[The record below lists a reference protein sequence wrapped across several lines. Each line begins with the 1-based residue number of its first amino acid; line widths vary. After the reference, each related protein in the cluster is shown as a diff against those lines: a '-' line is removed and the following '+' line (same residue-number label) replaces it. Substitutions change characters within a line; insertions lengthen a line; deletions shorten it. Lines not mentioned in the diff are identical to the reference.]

1 MIAALALALTGAPGA
16 RASAPTGTAAAAV
29 PAAGSITTFAGG
41 VGDGPALE
49 IAHRGLVDAVRR
61 GNLLFIADESVIR
74 VLDTTT
80 GLERVVLGP
89 VTGENIDVEG
99 AAATATS
106 AQSIAAIALD
116 AAGNVYYS
124 DSGRNRLRRIDV
136 GTGLVRTIAGG
147 GPSTP
152 IPPADGALATAV
164 YLDSPR
170 GIAVDPAG
178 NVYVV
183 SRERVYRVDL
193 SGRIT
198 TAVGGGSRSDH
209 GPGPATE
216 FDLMHPADV
225 AFGPDGSLY
234 VGGAYET
241 VRVTA
246 SGALTWFCCTPNG
259 GAQGFIDVRTMA
271 FDGAGNLW
279 ATGDGGRIRVIDP
292 SGQYRDVPG
301 STRAGSIAVSPA
313 GEVHVTGDE
322 QRVWRIDTATGGRT
336 AVAGSGLLYSGG
348 DGRQATSAQLSG
360 GNGIAVDDAGNTY
373 VTDGAN
379 RIRKVDPAGI
389 ITAFAGGALEQGF
402 SGDGGPATAARLY
415 AVGAITV
422 GTDGVYFQDYLR
434 IRRVDWAGVI
444 TTVAGTGEPGYTG
457 DGGPAIEARFGPRP
471 DHTDGF
477 QGSPPI
483 GLAFDAGGNLFVA
496 DSKAYV
502 IRRIDTNGIITT
514 VAGGGPSAAVDVP
527 ALGAWFEYPFGL
539 ALSPGGRLT
548 IADTYHDQVKV
559 VDETGIVR
567 LALGGGRSPCPAH
580 APAGI
585 VSLLHPY
592 GVAYDAAGNLYVADT
607 GHHCVLRVDRQGQ
620 ATTIAGRG
628 VQGFSGDGGP
638 ALGSGFN
645 TPLALAVDGAG
656 DLLVSEYDRVRKI
669 TGPAQIGLPTSAR
682 AWGWN
687 YFGQVGDG
695 STADRRAPVPVA
707 GLERLGGAWPRACST
722 PSRSRPTAP
731 SGAWGFNALGQ
742 LGDGTTVDRRASDSR
757 PGPAQRGGG
766 GGRRLHQR
774 GPEGGRDGLGVGV
787 ERLRPGGR
795 RHEERPAAA
804 DPGGGADR
812 GGGGGVRCPPQPRP
826 PPGRHR
832 LGLGLERRRPA
843 GRRDDRRPRGGGAGA
858 GAGRGHPHRHRRPP
872 QLRGEHQRLGLRL
885 GLERCRP
892 ARHQLGRRLPLAHD
906 HHHRAQL
913 GLPAGAPDRGR
924 RLPQPGPDGRWH
936 RLQLGLERH
945 GDAGRR
951 HDPAPQPS
959 GPRTR
964 GVGCDVDHRRPPPQR
979 GRLRRRHGQGVG
991 LERRRAAGRRHD
1003 PRPPPAGCGRRP
1015 VRGRARRRP
1024 GLRRRRPVL
1033 TGQLS

>member
-1 MIAALALALTGAPGA
+1 MGWRARQVATAAGILALVLGGVPGA
-16 RASAPTGTAAAAV
+16 RATTTATAV

-41 VGDGPALE
+41 VGDGPALDV
-49 IAHRGLVDAVRR
+49 AHRGPVDVVRR
-61 GNLLFIADESVIR
+61 GTVLFIADQSVIR
-74 VLDTTT
+74 ALDTTT
-80 GLERVVLGP
+80 GIERVVLGP
-89 VTGENIDVEG
+89 VTGENIDLEG
-99 AAATATS
+99 AAATETS

-136 GTGLVRTIAGG
+136 GTGLVKTIAGG

-152 IPPADGALATAV
+152 IPPSDGAVATAV

-170 GIAVDPAG
+170 GIAVDPSG
-178 NVYVV
+178 NVDVV

-198 TAVGGGSRSDH
+198 TAVGGGPRSDH

-225 AFGPDGSLY
+225 AFGPDGFLY
-234 VGGAYET
+234 VGGAYQT
-241 VRVTA
+241 VRVSA
-246 SGALTWFCCTPNG
+246 SGALSWFCCTPHG

-279 ATGDGGRIRVIDP
+279 ATGDGGTIRVIDP

-301 STRAGSIAVSPA
+301 STSAGSIAVSPA

-336 AVAGSGLLYSGG
+336 AIAGSGLLYSGG

-360 GNGIAVDDAGNTY
+360 GNGIAADDAGNTY
-373 VTDGAN
+373 VSDGAN

-389 ITAFAGGALEQGF
+389 ITTFAGGPLEQGF

-415 AVGAITV
+415 SVGAIAV
-422 GTDGVYFQDYLR
+422 GPDGVYFQDSLR
-434 IRRVDWAGVI
+434 IRRVDRAGVI

-483 GLAFDAGGNLFVA
+483 GLAFDGDGNLFVA

-502 IRRIDTNGIITT
+502 IRRIDRSGIITT

-539 ALSPGGRLT
+539 AVSPDGRLT

-559 VDETGIVR
+559 VDEAGMVR
-567 LALGGGRSPCPAH
+567 LALGGGRSSCPAH
-580 APAGI
+580 APADF

-592 GVAYDAAGNLYVADT
+592 GVAYDEAGNLYVADT

-628 VQGFSGDGGP
+628 VQGFRGDGGP

-645 TPLALAVDGAG
+645 TPLAVAVDGAG

-669 TGPAQIGLPTSAR
+669 TGPARIGLPTSAQ

-695 STADRRAPVPVA
+695 TTADRRAPVPVA
-707 GLERLGGAWPRACST
+707 GLSDSVALAAGLFHTLSVQPDGT
-722 PSRSRPTAP
+722 VRS
-731 SGAWGFNALGQ
+731 WGFNALGQ
-742 LGDGTTVDRRASDSR
+742 LGDGTTVDRPTATVVRGLSDVVAVAAGGYTSVALKADGTVWAWGWNGYGQVGDGTRGDRLLPTRVAGLTDVVAVAS
-757 PGPAQRGGG
+757 GA
-766 GGRRLHQR
+766 LHNLALR
-774 GPEGGRDGLGVGV
+774 RDGTVWTWGWNGVGQLGDGTTTDHALPAAV
-787 ERLRPGGR
+787 PGLAGVTLIGSGAHHSFAVSSNGWVYAWGWNAVGQLGTNWSGDFHSPTIITIGPNPSYPPVRQIVGGVYHSLALMADGTVYSWGWNGMGMLGDGTTQPHNRPALVPGAAGAISITAGLLHSVTGYADGSIKAWGWNGVGQLGDGTILDRLLPAPVPGLHAAG
-795 RHEERPAAA
+795 PAAA
-804 DPGGGADR
+804 QGYS
-812 GGGGGVRCPPQPRP
+812 VVV
-826 PPGRHR
+826 
-832 LGLGLERRRPA
+832 PA
-843 GRRDDRRPRGGGAGA
+843 
-858 GAGRGHPHRHRRPP
+858 
-872 QLRGEHQRLGLRL
+872 
-885 GLERCRP
+885 
-892 ARHQLGRRLPLAHD
+892 
-906 HHHRAQL
+906 
-913 GLPAGAPDRGR
+913 
-924 RLPQPGPDGRWH
+924 
-936 RLQLGLERH
+936 
-945 GDAGRR
+945 
-951 HDPAPQPS
+951 
-959 GPRTR
+959 
-964 GVGCDVDHRRPPPQR
+964 
-979 GRLRRRHGQGVG
+979 
-991 LERRRAAGRRHD
+991 
-1003 PRPPPAGCGRRP
+1003 
-1015 VRGRARRRP
+1015 
-1024 GLRRRRPVL
+1024 
-1033 TGQLS
+1033 